1 MPHTAQP
8 LSAAVGGVLALGL
21 LALTGCA
28 ASAPTI
34 DLVPFADRSADEFYP
49 GDCFSVTD
57 IDNPALVPSDR
68 IPCDTAHNLEIVG
81 LLPEFD
87 ATPIPADGL
96 EFDEQVFPK
105 CFEFIE
111 ASIDGALVDL
121 PLVPSYTGTLAADNV
136 TIDGPVLCT
145 LLTRNGD
152 ILEDS
157 AFLVPPRE
165 LLGEWTLLTELEAGT
180 CFTLKAQNNIG
191 RPAECES
198 GTLMYLG
205 FVEAAQD
212 DEFPG
217 TESLRRQRDEGCA
230 ELIPDDDRIAS
241 GTLSGTV
248 PGEGDWRR
256 GVRALTCDVE
266 VI

>member
-1 MPHTAQP
+1 MPHIAPP
-8 LSAAVGGVLALGL
+8 LRAAAGGILALAL
-21 LALTGCA
+21 LALTGCGA
-28 ASAPTI
+28 PTPTI

-49 GDCFSVTD
+49 GDCFSVAD
-57 IDNPALVPSDR
+57 IDNPGLAPADR
-68 IPCDTAHNLEIVG
+68 VPCDTAHNLEIVG

-87 ATPIPADGL
+87 GTPIPADGL

-111 ASIDGALVDL
+111 ASISGALVEL
-121 PLVPSYTGTLAADNV
+121 PLVPSYTGSLAADNV
-136 TIDGPVLCT
+136 TIEGPVLCT

-152 ILEDS
+152 ILENS

-165 LLGEWTLLTELEAGT
+165 LLGDWTLLTELEAGT

-191 RPAECES
+191 LPAECES

-248 PGEGDWRR
+248 PGDGDWRR